1 MRHRKYSRSF
11 GRDHNSKKALFRGL
25 VHSLVL
31 HGRIRTTLIKAKELR
46 KFIEPAITL
55 AKKGDFNAR
64 RLLMSR
70 FPNEDVV
77 KHLCDS
83 IATRFKD
90 RPGGYTRII
99 RLGSRPGDGSPMAF
113 IEFSDY
119 DYTKAYQFV
128 SPSLKKKDHFSSPQT
143 RKAHFRS
150 KKSKA
155 RVLRKIKN
163 ASRCAAR
170 A

>member
-11 GRDHNSKKALFRGL
+11 GRGHNSKKALFRGL
-25 VHSLVL
+25 VRSLVM
-31 HGRIRTTLIKAKELR
+31 HGRICTTLPKAKELR
-46 KFIEPAITL
+46 KFVEPAITL
-55 AKKGDFNAR
+55 AKRGDFNAR

-70 FPNEDVV
+70 FPCMEMV

-83 IATRFKD
+83 VASRFKD

-99 RLGSRPGDGSPMAF
+99 RLGDRAGDRSQMAF

-119 DYTKAYQFV
+119 DYTRAKEFLA
-128 SPSLKKKDHFSSPQT
+128 PSLKEEASRPFQPIKKKK
-143 RKAHFRS
+143 KA
-150 KKSKA
+150 
-155 RVLRKIKN
+155 LRKIKKD
-163 ASRCAAR
+163 SRRISR